1 MNGDLLSLTTGV
13 ETRKGRL
20 MKLLYTDMSQDLTE
34 ILTEQATSYAQKG
47 KRVFYIAPNALSF
60 EKERKVLEYLPQSA
74 SFEITVTRF
83 TQMARYFILN
93 TSNPKT
99 QLDDTGLAMIFYKVL
114 SHMDD
119 DELKVYGRLRK
130 DSNFINQLVDL
141 YKELQ
146 QANMTVLDLQH
157 LDQAEKQEDLV
168 RIFSA
173 VQNLLLA
180 GDFDNQSKL
189 SAFFKEITSG
199 HLDKALSNT
208 VLVIDGFTRFSA
220 EEEALVAL
228 LNDKCHQIVIGTYA
242 SQKAYKANFVY
253 GNVYQTSVDFLRTLA
268 QTYKVT
274 PDYVTTDKEGN
285 PSFARISRL
294 LESRHDFST
303 VDEKVT
309 DQDKQALQVWEVV
322 NQKEEVAQVAKSIR
336 QLLADGKRYK
346 DILVLLGDEES
357 YKLQVGQIFR
367 KFDIPY
373 YFGKEETMS
382 SHPLVQFVDSLERIK
397 RYNYRAE
404 DLLNLVKSGLYGGFT
419 QEDLDLFEYYVNF
432 ADIKGRHKFLSDFT
446 ANSRDKYDLDQL
458 NALRSQLVEPLDK
471 LLNSRKQKGSSLLK
485 KLVVFLGAVQVPN
498 QMAALTVKAS
508 EAEKEQNKQVW
519 KAFTQLLEQVET
531 IFGEE
536 TLSVDDFLSILRSG
550 MLACDYR
557 TVPATVDV
565 VNVKKYDLI
574 QPHSAPYVFAL
585 GMTQSHFPKV
595 GQNKSLLSDEERSR
609 INEATDEHRS
619 LDIVTQSNSQRGHFV
634 AMSLFNAASEQL
646 VLSQPQILNETQDDM
661 SVYLKELLDLG
672 LPLVE
677 KGRNRF
683 EAKGDQIGN
692 YKDLLSTVIALNS
705 SHLDDDLDKET
716 QTFWSVAVR
725 YLRKRLDKEQVL
737 IPNVIDDVTTTKV
750 DDQVMQLVFPGEEPL
765 KLSASALTTF
775 YNNQY
780 LYFLR
785 YVLGLEELESIHP
798 DARHHGTYLHRVFER
813 VMGDSSSEN
822 FDDKLEKAI
831 AQTNQEQPF
840 ELLYTEDQESRLSR
854 QILEDIARSTAS
866 VLRDNAA
873 VKVEREEAKFDLLL
887 ANSIKIT
894 GIIDRVDRL
903 MDGALGV
910 VDYKSGKNVF
920 DIQKFYN
927 GLSPQLVTYL
937 EALRQ
942 TYKVDADQL
951 FGAMYLHMQDP
962 QLNLV
967 QFGLDKLAA
976 QANKELT
983 YKGLFVASETE
994 HLAGGNYDL
1003 QKTVTYDKEDLETLL
1018 DYNIKLFTDAAEI
1031 IRSGNFAVN
1040 PYTED
1045 GKSVQGDQIKAI
1057 THFEADRHMGQ
1068 ARKLLR
1074 LPSKGKKEAYLELM
1088 TKDEDKNQM
1097 QVAEN
1102 IIPFLVT
1109 NQAVKADKKDQED
1122 NHVD

>member
-1 MNGDLLSLTTGV
+1 MLALSEWQFLLGLTTGV
-13 ETRKGRL
+13 EIRKGRL

-114 SHMDD
+114 SHMGD

-157 LDQAEKQEDLV
+157 LDQVEKQEDLL

-173 VQNLLLA
+173 AQDLLLA

-228 LNDKCHQIVIGTYA
+228 LNDKCHQIVIGTYT
-242 SQKAYKANFVY
+242 SQKAYSANFVY
-253 GNVYQTSVDFLRTLA
+253 DNVYQASVDFLRTLA

-303 VDEKVT
+303 IDEQLT
-309 DQDKQALQVWEVV
+309 AQDKQALQVWEVV

-336 QLLADGKRYK
+336 QLLA

-404 DLLNLVKSGLYGGFT
+404 DLLNLIKSGLYGGFA

-485 KLVVFLGAVQVPN
+485 KLVVFLEAVQVPSK
-498 QMAALTVKAS
+498 MAALTGKAS
-508 EAEKEQNKQVW
+508 EAEKEQNEQVW
-519 KAFTQLLEQVET
+519 KAFTQLFEQVET

-705 SHLDDDLDKET
+705 SHLDADLDKET

-725 YLRKRLDKEQVL
+725 YLRKRLDKDQVL
-737 IPNVIDDVTTTKV
+737 IPNVIDDVTTSKV

-813 VMGDSSSEN
+813 VMGDSSSED
-822 FDDKLEKAI
+822 FDHKLEKAI

-840 ELLYTEDQESRLSR
+840 EILYTEDQESRLSR

-903 MDGALGV
+903 TDGALGV

-962 QLNLV
+962 QLNLA

-976 QANKELT
+976 QAHKELT

-1018 DYNIKLFTDAAEI
+1018 DYNIKLFTSAAEV

-1088 TKDEDKNQM
+1088 AKDDDKNQM
-1097 QVAEN
+1097 QVAET
-1102 IIPFLVT
+1102 IIPFPVT
-1109 NQAVKADKKDQED
+1109 DQAVTADKKDQED

>member
-1 MNGDLLSLTTGV
+1 MLGLSEWQFLLSLTTGV

-34 ILTEQATSYAQKG
+34 ILTEQAISYAQKG

-114 SHMDD
+114 SHMGD

-157 LDQAEKQEDLV
+157 LDQVEKQEDLL

-173 VQNLLLA
+173 AQDLLLA

-199 HLDKALSNT
+199 HLDKALDKALGNT

-253 GNVYQTSVDFLRTLA
+253 GNVYQASVDFLRTLA

-285 PSFARISRL
+285 SSFARISRL

-303 VDEKVT
+303 VDEQLT
-309 DQDKQALQVWEVV
+309 TQDKQALQVWEVV

-404 DLLNLVKSGLYGGFT
+404 DLLNLVKSGLYGGFA

-458 NALRSQLVEPLDK
+458 NTLRSQLVEPLDK

-485 KLVVFLGAVQVPN
+485 KLVVFLETVQVPS
-498 QMAALTVKAS
+498 QMASLTAKAS
-508 EAEKEQNKQVW
+508 EAEKKQNEQVW
-519 KAFTQLLEQVET
+519 KAFTQLLEQVEI

-619 LDIVTQSNSQRGHFV
+619 LDIVTQSNSV
-634 AMSLFNAASEQL
+634 
-646 VLSQPQILNETQDDM
+646 I
-661 SVYLKELLDLG
+661 
-672 LPLVE
+672 
-677 KGRNRF
+677 
-683 EAKGDQIGN
+683 I
-692 YKDLLSTVIALNS
+692 LLS
-705 SHLDDDLDKET
+705 
-716 QTFWSVAVR
+716 F
-725 YLRKRLDKEQVL
+725 
-737 IPNVIDDVTTTKV
+737 
-750 DDQVMQLVFPGEEPL
+750 
-765 KLSASALTTF
+765 
-775 YNNQY
+775 
-780 LYFLR
+780 
-785 YVLGLEELESIHP
+785 
-798 DARHHGTYLHRVFER
+798 
-813 VMGDSSSEN
+813 
-822 FDDKLEKAI
+822 KA
-831 AQTNQEQPF
+831 
-840 ELLYTEDQESRLSR
+840 
-854 QILEDIARSTAS
+854 
-866 VLRDNAA
+866 
-873 VKVEREEAKFDLLL
+873 AKF
-887 ANSIKIT
+887 
-894 GIIDRVDRL
+894 
-903 MDGALGV
+903 
-910 VDYKSGKNVF
+910 
-920 DIQKFYN
+920 
-927 GLSPQLVTYL
+927 
-937 EALRQ
+937 
-942 TYKVDADQL
+942 
-951 FGAMYLHMQDP
+951 
-962 QLNLV
+962 
-967 QFGLDKLAA
+967 
-976 QANKELT
+976 
-983 YKGLFVASETE
+983 
-994 HLAGGNYDL
+994 
-1003 QKTVTYDKEDLETLL
+1003 
-1018 DYNIKLFTDAAEI
+1018 
-1031 IRSGNFAVN
+1031 
-1040 PYTED
+1040 
-1045 GKSVQGDQIKAI
+1045 
-1057 THFEADRHMGQ
+1057 
-1068 ARKLLR
+1068 
-1074 LPSKGKKEAYLELM
+1074 
-1088 TKDEDKNQM
+1088 
-1097 QVAEN
+1097 
-1102 IIPFLVT
+1102 
-1109 NQAVKADKKDQED
+1109 
-1122 NHVD
+1122 

>member
-1 MNGDLLSLTTGV
+1 M
-13 ETRKGRL
+13 
-20 MKLLYTDMSQDLTE
+20 
-34 ILTEQATSYAQKG
+34 
-47 KRVFYIAPNALSF
+47 
-60 EKERKVLEYLPQSA
+60 
-74 SFEITVTRF
+74 
-83 TQMARYFILN
+83 
-93 TSNPKT
+93 
-99 QLDDTGLAMIFYKVL
+99 
-114 SHMDD
+114 
-119 DELKVYGRLRK
+119 
-130 DSNFINQLVDL
+130 
-141 YKELQ
+141 
-146 QANMTVLDLQH
+146 
-157 LDQAEKQEDLV
+157 
-168 RIFSA
+168 
-173 VQNLLLA
+173 
-180 GDFDNQSKL
+180 
-189 SAFFKEITSG
+189 
-199 HLDKALSNT
+199 
-208 VLVIDGFTRFSA
+208 
-220 EEEALVAL
+220 
-228 LNDKCHQIVIGTYA
+228 
-242 SQKAYKANFVY
+242 
-253 GNVYQTSVDFLRTLA
+253 
-268 QTYKVT
+268 
-274 PDYVTTDKEGN
+274 
-285 PSFARISRL
+285 
-294 LESRHDFST
+294 
-303 VDEKVT
+303 
-309 DQDKQALQVWEVV
+309 
-322 NQKEEVAQVAKSIR
+322 
-336 QLLADGKRYK
+336 
-346 DILVLLGDEES
+346 
-357 YKLQVGQIFR
+357 
-367 KFDIPY
+367 
-373 YFGKEETMS
+373 
-382 SHPLVQFVDSLERIK
+382 
-397 RYNYRAE
+397 
-404 DLLNLVKSGLYGGFT
+404 
-419 QEDLDLFEYYVNF
+419 
-432 ADIKGRHKFLSDFT
+432 
-446 ANSRDKYDLDQL
+446 
-458 NALRSQLVEPLDK
+458 
-471 LLNSRKQKGSSLLK
+471 
-485 KLVVFLGAVQVPN
+485 
-498 QMAALTVKAS
+498 
-508 EAEKEQNKQVW
+508 
-519 KAFTQLLEQVET
+519 
-531 IFGEE
+531 
-536 TLSVDDFLSILRSG
+536 
-550 MLACDYR
+550 
-557 TVPATVDV
+557 
-565 VNVKKYDLI
+565 I

-585 GMTQSHFPKV
+585 GMPQSHFPKV

-705 SHLDDDLDKET
+705 SQLDADLDKET

-785 YVLGLEELESIHP
+785 YVLGLQELESIHP

-903 MDGALGV
+903 SDGALGV

-951 FGAMYLHMQDP
+951 FGAMYLHMKDP
-962 QLNLV
+962 QLNLA

-976 QANKELT
+976 QAHKELT

-1018 DYNIKLFTDAAEI
+1018 EYNIKLFTGAAEV

-1074 LPSKGKKEAYLELM
+1074 LPSRGKKEAYLELM
-1088 TKDEDKNQM
+1088 AKDEDKNQM
-1097 QVAEN
+1097 QVAEK
-1102 IIPFLVT
+1102 IIPFPVT
-1109 NQAVKADKKDQED
+1109 DQAVTADKKDQED

>member
-1 MNGDLLSLTTGV
+1 M
-13 ETRKGRL
+13 
-20 MKLLYTDMSQDLTE
+20 
-34 ILTEQATSYAQKG
+34 
-47 KRVFYIAPNALSF
+47 
-60 EKERKVLEYLPQSA
+60 
-74 SFEITVTRF
+74 
-83 TQMARYFILN
+83 
-93 TSNPKT
+93 
-99 QLDDTGLAMIFYKVL
+99 
-114 SHMDD
+114 
-119 DELKVYGRLRK
+119 
-130 DSNFINQLVDL
+130 
-141 YKELQ
+141 
-146 QANMTVLDLQH
+146 
-157 LDQAEKQEDLV
+157 
-168 RIFSA
+168 
-173 VQNLLLA
+173 
-180 GDFDNQSKL
+180 
-189 SAFFKEITSG
+189 
-199 HLDKALSNT
+199 
-208 VLVIDGFTRFSA
+208 
-220 EEEALVAL
+220 
-228 LNDKCHQIVIGTYA
+228 
-242 SQKAYKANFVY
+242 
-253 GNVYQTSVDFLRTLA
+253 
-268 QTYKVT
+268 
-274 PDYVTTDKEGN
+274 
-285 PSFARISRL
+285 
-294 LESRHDFST
+294 
-303 VDEKVT
+303 
-309 DQDKQALQVWEVV
+309 
-322 NQKEEVAQVAKSIR
+322 
-336 QLLADGKRYK
+336 
-346 DILVLLGDEES
+346 
-357 YKLQVGQIFR
+357 
-367 KFDIPY
+367 
-373 YFGKEETMS
+373 
-382 SHPLVQFVDSLERIK
+382 
-397 RYNYRAE
+397 
-404 DLLNLVKSGLYGGFT
+404 
-419 QEDLDLFEYYVNF
+419 
-432 ADIKGRHKFLSDFT
+432 
-446 ANSRDKYDLDQL
+446 
-458 NALRSQLVEPLDK
+458 
-471 LLNSRKQKGSSLLK
+471 
-485 KLVVFLGAVQVPN
+485 
-498 QMAALTVKAS
+498 
-508 EAEKEQNKQVW
+508 
-519 KAFTQLLEQVET
+519 
-531 IFGEE
+531 
-536 TLSVDDFLSILRSG
+536 
-550 MLACDYR
+550 
-557 TVPATVDV
+557 

-705 SHLDDDLDKET
+705 SHLDADLDKET

-725 YLRKRLDKEQVL
+725 YLRKRLDKDQVL

-813 VMGDSSSEN
+813 VMGDSSPEN

-903 MDGALGV
+903 TDGALGV

-962 QLNLV
+962 QLNLA

-976 QANKELT
+976 QAHKELT

-1018 DYNIKLFTDAAEI
+1018 DYNIKLFTSAAEV

-1074 LPSKGKKEAYLELM
+1074 LPSRGKKEAYLELM
-1088 TKDEDKNQM
+1088 AKDEDKNQM
-1097 QVAEN
+1097 QVAEK
-1102 IIPFLVT
+1102 IIPFPVT
-1109 NQAVKADKKDQED
+1109 DQAVKADKKDQED

>member
-1 MNGDLLSLTTGV
+1 
-13 ETRKGRL
+13 
-20 MKLLYTDMSQDLTE
+20 
-34 ILTEQATSYAQKG
+34 
-47 KRVFYIAPNALSF
+47 
-60 EKERKVLEYLPQSA
+60 
-74 SFEITVTRF
+74 
-83 TQMARYFILN
+83 
-93 TSNPKT
+93 
-99 QLDDTGLAMIFYKVL
+99 
-114 SHMDD
+114 
-119 DELKVYGRLRK
+119 
-130 DSNFINQLVDL
+130 
-141 YKELQ
+141 
-146 QANMTVLDLQH
+146 
-157 LDQAEKQEDLV
+157 
-168 RIFSA
+168 
-173 VQNLLLA
+173 
-180 GDFDNQSKL
+180 
-189 SAFFKEITSG
+189 
-199 HLDKALSNT
+199 
-208 VLVIDGFTRFSA
+208 
-220 EEEALVAL
+220 
-228 LNDKCHQIVIGTYA
+228 
-242 SQKAYKANFVY
+242 
-253 GNVYQTSVDFLRTLA
+253 
-268 QTYKVT
+268 
-274 PDYVTTDKEGN
+274 
-285 PSFARISRL
+285 
-294 LESRHDFST
+294 
-303 VDEKVT
+303 
-309 DQDKQALQVWEVV
+309 
-322 NQKEEVAQVAKSIR
+322 
-336 QLLADGKRYK
+336 
-346 DILVLLGDEES
+346 
-357 YKLQVGQIFR
+357 
-367 KFDIPY
+367 
-373 YFGKEETMS
+373 
-382 SHPLVQFVDSLERIK
+382 
-397 RYNYRAE
+397 
-404 DLLNLVKSGLYGGFT
+404 
-419 QEDLDLFEYYVNF
+419 
-432 ADIKGRHKFLSDFT
+432 
-446 ANSRDKYDLDQL
+446 
-458 NALRSQLVEPLDK
+458 
-471 LLNSRKQKGSSLLK
+471 
-485 KLVVFLGAVQVPN
+485 
-498 QMAALTVKAS
+498 
-508 EAEKEQNKQVW
+508 
-519 KAFTQLLEQVET
+519 
-531 IFGEE
+531 
-536 TLSVDDFLSILRSG
+536 
-550 MLACDYR
+550 
-557 TVPATVDV
+557 
-565 VNVKKYDLI
+565 
-574 QPHSAPYVFAL
+574 
-585 GMTQSHFPKV
+585 MTQSHFPKV

-705 SHLDDDLDKET
+705 SHLDADLDKET

-725 YLRKRLDKEQVL
+725 YLRKRLDKDQVL

-750 DDQVMQLVFPGEEPL
+750 DDQVMQLVFPREEPL

-840 ELLYTEDQESRLSR
+840 EILYTEDQESRLSR

>member
-1 MNGDLLSLTTGV
+1 
-13 ETRKGRL
+13 
-20 MKLLYTDMSQDLTE
+20 
-34 ILTEQATSYAQKG
+34 
-47 KRVFYIAPNALSF
+47 
-60 EKERKVLEYLPQSA
+60 
-74 SFEITVTRF
+74 
-83 TQMARYFILN
+83 
-93 TSNPKT
+93 
-99 QLDDTGLAMIFYKVL
+99 
-114 SHMDD
+114 
-119 DELKVYGRLRK
+119 
-130 DSNFINQLVDL
+130 
-141 YKELQ
+141 
-146 QANMTVLDLQH
+146 
-157 LDQAEKQEDLV
+157 
-168 RIFSA
+168 
-173 VQNLLLA
+173 
-180 GDFDNQSKL
+180 
-189 SAFFKEITSG
+189 
-199 HLDKALSNT
+199 
-208 VLVIDGFTRFSA
+208 
-220 EEEALVAL
+220 
-228 LNDKCHQIVIGTYA
+228 
-242 SQKAYKANFVY
+242 
-253 GNVYQTSVDFLRTLA
+253 
-268 QTYKVT
+268 
-274 PDYVTTDKEGN
+274 
-285 PSFARISRL
+285 
-294 LESRHDFST
+294 
-303 VDEKVT
+303 
-309 DQDKQALQVWEVV
+309 
-322 NQKEEVAQVAKSIR
+322 
-336 QLLADGKRYK
+336 
-346 DILVLLGDEES
+346 
-357 YKLQVGQIFR
+357 
-367 KFDIPY
+367 
-373 YFGKEETMS
+373 
-382 SHPLVQFVDSLERIK
+382 
-397 RYNYRAE
+397 
-404 DLLNLVKSGLYGGFT
+404 
-419 QEDLDLFEYYVNF
+419 
-432 ADIKGRHKFLSDFT
+432 
-446 ANSRDKYDLDQL
+446 
-458 NALRSQLVEPLDK
+458 
-471 LLNSRKQKGSSLLK
+471 
-485 KLVVFLGAVQVPN
+485 
-498 QMAALTVKAS
+498 
-508 EAEKEQNKQVW
+508 
-519 KAFTQLLEQVET
+519 
-531 IFGEE
+531 
-536 TLSVDDFLSILRSG
+536 
-550 MLACDYR
+550 
-557 TVPATVDV
+557 
-565 VNVKKYDLI
+565 
-574 QPHSAPYVFAL
+574 
-585 GMTQSHFPKV
+585 MTQSHFPKV

-705 SHLDDDLDKET
+705 SQLDADLDKET

-725 YLRKRLDKEQVL
+725 YLRKRLDKDQVL

-785 YVLGLEELESIHP
+785 YVLGLQELESIHP

-903 MDGALGV
+903 SDGALGV

-951 FGAMYLHMQDP
+951 FGAMYLHMKDP
-962 QLNLV
+962 QLNLA

-976 QANKELT
+976 QAHKELT

-1018 DYNIKLFTDAAEI
+1018 EYNIKLFTGAAEV

-1074 LPSKGKKEAYLELM
+1074 LPSRGKKEAYLELM
-1088 TKDEDKNQM
+1088 AKDEDKNQM
-1097 QVAEN
+1097 QVAEK
-1102 IIPFLVT
+1102 IIPFPVT
-1109 NQAVKADKKDQED
+1109 DQAVTADKKDQED

>member
-1 MNGDLLSLTTGV
+1 
-13 ETRKGRL
+13 
-20 MKLLYTDMSQDLTE
+20 
-34 ILTEQATSYAQKG
+34 
-47 KRVFYIAPNALSF
+47 
-60 EKERKVLEYLPQSA
+60 
-74 SFEITVTRF
+74 
-83 TQMARYFILN
+83 
-93 TSNPKT
+93 
-99 QLDDTGLAMIFYKVL
+99 
-114 SHMDD
+114 
-119 DELKVYGRLRK
+119 
-130 DSNFINQLVDL
+130 
-141 YKELQ
+141 
-146 QANMTVLDLQH
+146 
-157 LDQAEKQEDLV
+157 
-168 RIFSA
+168 
-173 VQNLLLA
+173 
-180 GDFDNQSKL
+180 
-189 SAFFKEITSG
+189 
-199 HLDKALSNT
+199 
-208 VLVIDGFTRFSA
+208 
-220 EEEALVAL
+220 
-228 LNDKCHQIVIGTYA
+228 
-242 SQKAYKANFVY
+242 
-253 GNVYQTSVDFLRTLA
+253 
-268 QTYKVT
+268 
-274 PDYVTTDKEGN
+274 
-285 PSFARISRL
+285 
-294 LESRHDFST
+294 
-303 VDEKVT
+303 
-309 DQDKQALQVWEVV
+309 
-322 NQKEEVAQVAKSIR
+322 
-336 QLLADGKRYK
+336 
-346 DILVLLGDEES
+346 
-357 YKLQVGQIFR
+357 
-367 KFDIPY
+367 
-373 YFGKEETMS
+373 
-382 SHPLVQFVDSLERIK
+382 
-397 RYNYRAE
+397 
-404 DLLNLVKSGLYGGFT
+404 
-419 QEDLDLFEYYVNF
+419 
-432 ADIKGRHKFLSDFT
+432 
-446 ANSRDKYDLDQL
+446 
-458 NALRSQLVEPLDK
+458 
-471 LLNSRKQKGSSLLK
+471 
-485 KLVVFLGAVQVPN
+485 
-498 QMAALTVKAS
+498 
-508 EAEKEQNKQVW
+508 
-519 KAFTQLLEQVET
+519 
-531 IFGEE
+531 
-536 TLSVDDFLSILRSG
+536 
-550 MLACDYR
+550 
-557 TVPATVDV
+557 
-565 VNVKKYDLI
+565 LI

-705 SHLDDDLDKET
+705 SQLDADLDKET

-725 YLRKRLDKEQVL
+725 YLRKRLDKDQVL

-785 YVLGLEELESIHP
+785 YVLGLQELESIHP

-903 MDGALGV
+903 SDGALGV

-951 FGAMYLHMQDP
+951 FGAMYLHMKDP
-962 QLNLV
+962 QLNLA

-976 QANKELT
+976 QAHKELT

-1018 DYNIKLFTDAAEI
+1018 EYNIKLFTGAAEV

-1074 LPSKGKKEAYLELM
+1074 LPSRGKKEAYLELM
-1088 TKDEDKNQM
+1088 AKDEDKNQM
-1097 QVAEN
+1097 QVAEK
-1102 IIPFLVT
+1102 IIPFPVT
-1109 NQAVKADKKDQED
+1109 DQAVTADKKDQED

>member
-1 MNGDLLSLTTGV
+1 
-13 ETRKGRL
+13 
-20 MKLLYTDMSQDLTE
+20 
-34 ILTEQATSYAQKG
+34 
-47 KRVFYIAPNALSF
+47 
-60 EKERKVLEYLPQSA
+60 
-74 SFEITVTRF
+74 
-83 TQMARYFILN
+83 
-93 TSNPKT
+93 
-99 QLDDTGLAMIFYKVL
+99 
-114 SHMDD
+114 
-119 DELKVYGRLRK
+119 
-130 DSNFINQLVDL
+130 
-141 YKELQ
+141 
-146 QANMTVLDLQH
+146 
-157 LDQAEKQEDLV
+157 
-168 RIFSA
+168 
-173 VQNLLLA
+173 
-180 GDFDNQSKL
+180 
-189 SAFFKEITSG
+189 
-199 HLDKALSNT
+199 
-208 VLVIDGFTRFSA
+208 
-220 EEEALVAL
+220 
-228 LNDKCHQIVIGTYA
+228 
-242 SQKAYKANFVY
+242 
-253 GNVYQTSVDFLRTLA
+253 
-268 QTYKVT
+268 
-274 PDYVTTDKEGN
+274 
-285 PSFARISRL
+285 
-294 LESRHDFST
+294 
-303 VDEKVT
+303 
-309 DQDKQALQVWEVV
+309 
-322 NQKEEVAQVAKSIR
+322 
-336 QLLADGKRYK
+336 
-346 DILVLLGDEES
+346 
-357 YKLQVGQIFR
+357 
-367 KFDIPY
+367 
-373 YFGKEETMS
+373 
-382 SHPLVQFVDSLERIK
+382 
-397 RYNYRAE
+397 
-404 DLLNLVKSGLYGGFT
+404 
-419 QEDLDLFEYYVNF
+419 
-432 ADIKGRHKFLSDFT
+432 
-446 ANSRDKYDLDQL
+446 
-458 NALRSQLVEPLDK
+458 
-471 LLNSRKQKGSSLLK
+471 
-485 KLVVFLGAVQVPN
+485 
-498 QMAALTVKAS
+498 
-508 EAEKEQNKQVW
+508 
-519 KAFTQLLEQVET
+519 
-531 IFGEE
+531 
-536 TLSVDDFLSILRSG
+536 
-550 MLACDYR
+550 
-557 TVPATVDV
+557 
-565 VNVKKYDLI
+565 
-574 QPHSAPYVFAL
+574 
-585 GMTQSHFPKV
+585 MTQSHFPKV

-609 INEATDEHRS
+609 INEATDEDRS

-634 AMSLFNAASEQL
+634 AMSLFNSASEQL

-705 SHLDDDLDKET
+705 SQLDADLDKET

-725 YLRKRLDKEQVL
+725 YLRKRLEKNQVL
-737 IPNVIDDVTTTKV
+737 IPHVIDDVTTTKV

-903 MDGALGV
+903 TDGALGV

-951 FGAMYLHMQDP
+951 FGAMYLHMQEP
-962 QLNLV
+962 QLNLA

-976 QANKELT
+976 QAHKELT

-1018 DYNIKLFTDAAEI
+1018 EYNIKLFTGAAEV
-1031 IRSGNFAVN
+1031 IRSGNFVVN

-1074 LPSKGKKEAYLELM
+1074 LPSRGKKEAYLELM
-1088 TKDEDKNQM
+1088 AKDEDKNQM
-1097 QVAEN
+1097 QVAEK
-1102 IIPFLVT
+1102 IIPFPVT
-1109 NQAVKADKKDQED
+1109 DQAVTADKKDQED
-1122 NHVD
+1122 NNVD

>member
-1 MNGDLLSLTTGV
+1 
-13 ETRKGRL
+13 
-20 MKLLYTDMSQDLTE
+20 MKLLYTDVRTPLTQV
-34 ILTEQATSYAQKG
+34 LTQEAVGLVEKG
-47 KRVFYIAPNALSF
+47 KRVFYIAPNSLSF
-60 EKERKVLEYLPQSA
+60 EKEAKVLSYLEGQA
-74 SFEITVTRF
+74 SFAITVTRF
-83 TQMARYFILN
+83 AQMARYFILN
-93 TSNPKT
+93 QVFEEQP
-99 QLDDTGLAMIFYKVL
+99 LDDIGLGMLFFKAL
-114 SHMDD
+114 SHMKEQD
-119 DELKVYGRLRK
+119 LKVYGALRK
-130 DSNFINQLVDL
+130 DPQFIQQLVQL
-141 YKELQ
+141 YHELQ
-146 QANMTVLDLQH
+146 TAQMDFTDLE
-157 LDQAEKQEDLV
+157 LLEEAEKREDLLA
-168 RIFSA
+168 IFEA
-173 VQNLLLA
+173 VSEMLVQHRYES
-180 GDFDNQSKL
+180 QSKM
-189 SAFFKEITSG
+189 AFFLNQVEEGRLEEQLQDVAI
-199 HLDKALSNT
+199 
-208 VLVIDGFTRFSA
+208 VVDGFTRFSA

-242 SQKAYKANFVY
+242 SQKAYRANFVY
-253 GNVYQTSVDFLRTLA
+253 GNVYQASVDFLRTLA

-274 PDYVTTDKEGN
+274 PDYVTTYKEGN

-303 VDEKVT
+303 VDEQLT
-309 DQDKQALQVWEVV
+309 AQDKQALQVWEVV

-404 DLLNLVKSGLYGGFT
+404 DLLNLVKSGLYGGFA

-446 ANSRDKYDLDQL
+446 ANSRDKYDLDRI

-471 LLNSRKQKGSSLLK
+471 LLNSRKQKGSSFLK
-485 KLVVFLGAVQVPN
+485 KLVVFLETVQVPS
-498 QMAALTVKAS
+498 QMAALTAKAS
-508 EAEKEQNKQVW
+508 EAEKEQNEQVW
-519 KAFTQLLEQVET
+519 KAFTQLLEQVGT
-531 IFGEE
+531 IFGDES
-536 TLSVDDFLSILRSG
+536 LSVDDFLSILRSG

-634 AMSLFNAASEQL
+634 AISLFNAASEQL
-646 VLSQPQILNETQDDM
+646 VLSQPQIINETQDDM

-705 SHLDDDLDKET
+705 SHLDADLDKET

-725 YLRKRLDKEQVL
+725 YLRKRLDK
-737 IPNVIDDVTTTKV
+737 VIDDVTTTKV

-822 FDDKLEKAI
+822 FDEKLEKAI
-831 AQTNQEQPF
+831 SQTNQEQPF
-840 ELLYTEDQESRLSR
+840 EILYTEDQESRLSR

-903 MDGALGV
+903 TDGALGV

-962 QLNLV
+962 QLNLA

-976 QANKELT
+976 QAHKELT

-1074 LPSKGKKEAYLELM
+1074 LPKKGKKEAYLELM

-1102 IIPFLVT
+1102 IIPFPVT
-1109 NQAVKADKKDQED
+1109 DQAVKADKKDQED

>member
-1 MNGDLLSLTTGV
+1 MLALSEWQFLLSLTTGV

-60 EKERKVLEYLPQSA
+60 EKERKVLDYLPQSA

-114 SHMDD
+114 SHMGD

-173 VQNLLLA
+173 AQDLLLA

-253 GNVYQTSVDFLRTLA
+253 GNVYQASVDFLKTLA

-285 PSFARISRL
+285 PSFVRISRL

-485 KLVVFLGAVQVPN
+485 KLVVFLEAVQVPSK
-498 QMAALTVKAS
+498 MAALTGKAS
-508 EAEKEQNKQVW
+508 EAEKEQNEQVW
-519 KAFTQLLEQVET
+519 KAFTQ
-531 IFGEE
+531 
-536 TLSVDDFLSILRSG
+536 
-550 MLACDYR
+550 
-557 TVPATVDV
+557 
-565 VNVKKYDLI
+565 
-574 QPHSAPYVFAL
+574 
-585 GMTQSHFPKV
+585 
-595 GQNKSLLSDEERSR
+595 
-609 INEATDEHRS
+609 
-619 LDIVTQSNSQRGHFV
+619 
-634 AMSLFNAASEQL
+634 
-646 VLSQPQILNETQDDM
+646 
-661 SVYLKELLDLG
+661 
-672 LPLVE
+672 
-677 KGRNRF
+677 
-683 EAKGDQIGN
+683 
-692 YKDLLSTVIALNS
+692 
-705 SHLDDDLDKET
+705 
-716 QTFWSVAVR
+716 
-725 YLRKRLDKEQVL
+725 
-737 IPNVIDDVTTTKV
+737 
-750 DDQVMQLVFPGEEPL
+750 
-765 KLSASALTTF
+765 
-775 YNNQY
+775 
-780 LYFLR
+780 
-785 YVLGLEELESIHP
+785 
-798 DARHHGTYLHRVFER
+798 
-813 VMGDSSSEN
+813 
-822 FDDKLEKAI
+822 
-831 AQTNQEQPF
+831 
-840 ELLYTEDQESRLSR
+840 
-854 QILEDIARSTAS
+854 
-866 VLRDNAA
+866 
-873 VKVEREEAKFDLLL
+873 
-887 ANSIKIT
+887 
-894 GIIDRVDRL
+894 DR
-903 MDGALGV
+903 
-910 VDYKSGKNVF
+910 
-920 DIQKFYN
+920 
-927 GLSPQLVTYL
+927 
-937 EALRQ
+937 
-942 TYKVDADQL
+942 
-951 FGAMYLHMQDP
+951 
-962 QLNLV
+962 
-967 QFGLDKLAA
+967 
-976 QANKELT
+976 
-983 YKGLFVASETE
+983 
-994 HLAGGNYDL
+994 
-1003 QKTVTYDKEDLETLL
+1003 
-1018 DYNIKLFTDAAEI
+1018 
-1031 IRSGNFAVN
+1031 
-1040 PYTED
+1040 
-1045 GKSVQGDQIKAI
+1045 KSV
-1057 THFEADRHMGQ
+1057 
-1068 ARKLLR
+1068 
-1074 LPSKGKKEAYLELM
+1074 
-1088 TKDEDKNQM
+1088 
-1097 QVAEN
+1097 V
-1102 IIPFLVT
+1102 
-1109 NQAVKADKKDQED
+1109 
-1122 NHVD
+1122 

>member
-1 MNGDLLSLTTGV
+1 
-13 ETRKGRL
+13 
-20 MKLLYTDMSQDLTE
+20 
-34 ILTEQATSYAQKG
+34 
-47 KRVFYIAPNALSF
+47 
-60 EKERKVLEYLPQSA
+60 
-74 SFEITVTRF
+74 
-83 TQMARYFILN
+83 
-93 TSNPKT
+93 
-99 QLDDTGLAMIFYKVL
+99 
-114 SHMDD
+114 
-119 DELKVYGRLRK
+119 
-130 DSNFINQLVDL
+130 
-141 YKELQ
+141 
-146 QANMTVLDLQH
+146 
-157 LDQAEKQEDLV
+157 
-168 RIFSA
+168 
-173 VQNLLLA
+173 
-180 GDFDNQSKL
+180 
-189 SAFFKEITSG
+189 
-199 HLDKALSNT
+199 
-208 VLVIDGFTRFSA
+208 
-220 EEEALVAL
+220 
-228 LNDKCHQIVIGTYA
+228 
-242 SQKAYKANFVY
+242 
-253 GNVYQTSVDFLRTLA
+253 
-268 QTYKVT
+268 
-274 PDYVTTDKEGN
+274 
-285 PSFARISRL
+285 
-294 LESRHDFST
+294 
-303 VDEKVT
+303 
-309 DQDKQALQVWEVV
+309 
-322 NQKEEVAQVAKSIR
+322 
-336 QLLADGKRYK
+336 
-346 DILVLLGDEES
+346 
-357 YKLQVGQIFR
+357 
-367 KFDIPY
+367 
-373 YFGKEETMS
+373 
-382 SHPLVQFVDSLERIK
+382 
-397 RYNYRAE
+397 
-404 DLLNLVKSGLYGGFT
+404 
-419 QEDLDLFEYYVNF
+419 
-432 ADIKGRHKFLSDFT
+432 
-446 ANSRDKYDLDQL
+446 
-458 NALRSQLVEPLDK
+458 
-471 LLNSRKQKGSSLLK
+471 
-485 KLVVFLGAVQVPN
+485 
-498 QMAALTVKAS
+498 
-508 EAEKEQNKQVW
+508 
-519 KAFTQLLEQVET
+519 
-531 IFGEE
+531 
-536 TLSVDDFLSILRSG
+536 
-550 MLACDYR
+550 
-557 TVPATVDV
+557 
-565 VNVKKYDLI
+565 
-574 QPHSAPYVFAL
+574 
-585 GMTQSHFPKV
+585 MTQSHFPKV

-705 SHLDDDLDKET
+705 SHLDADLDKET

-725 YLRKRLDKEQVL
+725 YLRKRLDKDQVL

-840 ELLYTEDQESRLSR
+840 EILYTEDQESRLSR

-903 MDGALGV
+903 TDGALGV

-962 QLNLV
+962 QLNLA

-976 QANKELT
+976 QAHKELT

-1088 TKDEDKNQM
+1088 TKDEDNNQM

-1102 IIPFLVT
+1102 IIPFPVT
-1109 NQAVKADKKDQED
+1109 DQAVKADKKDQED

>member
-1 MNGDLLSLTTGV
+1 
-13 ETRKGRL
+13 
-20 MKLLYTDMSQDLTE
+20 
-34 ILTEQATSYAQKG
+34 
-47 KRVFYIAPNALSF
+47 
-60 EKERKVLEYLPQSA
+60 
-74 SFEITVTRF
+74 
-83 TQMARYFILN
+83 
-93 TSNPKT
+93 
-99 QLDDTGLAMIFYKVL
+99 
-114 SHMDD
+114 
-119 DELKVYGRLRK
+119 
-130 DSNFINQLVDL
+130 
-141 YKELQ
+141 
-146 QANMTVLDLQH
+146 
-157 LDQAEKQEDLV
+157 
-168 RIFSA
+168 
-173 VQNLLLA
+173 
-180 GDFDNQSKL
+180 
-189 SAFFKEITSG
+189 
-199 HLDKALSNT
+199 
-208 VLVIDGFTRFSA
+208 
-220 EEEALVAL
+220 
-228 LNDKCHQIVIGTYA
+228 
-242 SQKAYKANFVY
+242 
-253 GNVYQTSVDFLRTLA
+253 
-268 QTYKVT
+268 
-274 PDYVTTDKEGN
+274 
-285 PSFARISRL
+285 
-294 LESRHDFST
+294 
-303 VDEKVT
+303 
-309 DQDKQALQVWEVV
+309 
-322 NQKEEVAQVAKSIR
+322 
-336 QLLADGKRYK
+336 
-346 DILVLLGDEES
+346 
-357 YKLQVGQIFR
+357 
-367 KFDIPY
+367 
-373 YFGKEETMS
+373 
-382 SHPLVQFVDSLERIK
+382 
-397 RYNYRAE
+397 
-404 DLLNLVKSGLYGGFT
+404 
-419 QEDLDLFEYYVNF
+419 
-432 ADIKGRHKFLSDFT
+432 
-446 ANSRDKYDLDQL
+446 
-458 NALRSQLVEPLDK
+458 
-471 LLNSRKQKGSSLLK
+471 
-485 KLVVFLGAVQVPN
+485 
-498 QMAALTVKAS
+498 
-508 EAEKEQNKQVW
+508 
-519 KAFTQLLEQVET
+519 
-531 IFGEE
+531 
-536 TLSVDDFLSILRSG
+536 
-550 MLACDYR
+550 
-557 TVPATVDV
+557 
-565 VNVKKYDLI
+565 
-574 QPHSAPYVFAL
+574 
-585 GMTQSHFPKV
+585 MTQSHFPKV

-692 YKDLLSTVIALNS
+692 YKDLLSTIIALNS
-705 SHLDDDLDKET
+705 SHLDADLDKET

-725 YLRKRLDKEQVL
+725 YLRKRLDKDQVL

-813 VMGDSSSEN
+813 VMGDSSPEN

-840 ELLYTEDQESRLSR
+840 ELLYAEDQESRLSR

-903 MDGALGV
+903 TDGALGV

-962 QLNLV
+962 QLNLA

-976 QANKELT
+976 QAHKELT

-1018 DYNIKLFTDAAEI
+1018 DYNIKLFTSAAEV

-1088 TKDEDKNQM
+1088 AKDDDKNQM
-1097 QVAEN
+1097 QVAET
-1102 IIPFLVT
+1102 IIPFPVT
-1109 NQAVKADKKDQED
+1109 DQAVTADKKDQED

>member
-1 MNGDLLSLTTGV
+1 
-13 ETRKGRL
+13 
-20 MKLLYTDMSQDLTE
+20 
-34 ILTEQATSYAQKG
+34 
-47 KRVFYIAPNALSF
+47 
-60 EKERKVLEYLPQSA
+60 
-74 SFEITVTRF
+74 
-83 TQMARYFILN
+83 
-93 TSNPKT
+93 
-99 QLDDTGLAMIFYKVL
+99 
-114 SHMDD
+114 
-119 DELKVYGRLRK
+119 
-130 DSNFINQLVDL
+130 
-141 YKELQ
+141 
-146 QANMTVLDLQH
+146 
-157 LDQAEKQEDLV
+157 
-168 RIFSA
+168 
-173 VQNLLLA
+173 
-180 GDFDNQSKL
+180 
-189 SAFFKEITSG
+189 
-199 HLDKALSNT
+199 
-208 VLVIDGFTRFSA
+208 
-220 EEEALVAL
+220 
-228 LNDKCHQIVIGTYA
+228 
-242 SQKAYKANFVY
+242 
-253 GNVYQTSVDFLRTLA
+253 
-268 QTYKVT
+268 
-274 PDYVTTDKEGN
+274 
-285 PSFARISRL
+285 
-294 LESRHDFST
+294 
-303 VDEKVT
+303 
-309 DQDKQALQVWEVV
+309 
-322 NQKEEVAQVAKSIR
+322 
-336 QLLADGKRYK
+336 
-346 DILVLLGDEES
+346 
-357 YKLQVGQIFR
+357 
-367 KFDIPY
+367 
-373 YFGKEETMS
+373 
-382 SHPLVQFVDSLERIK
+382 
-397 RYNYRAE
+397 
-404 DLLNLVKSGLYGGFT
+404 
-419 QEDLDLFEYYVNF
+419 
-432 ADIKGRHKFLSDFT
+432 
-446 ANSRDKYDLDQL
+446 
-458 NALRSQLVEPLDK
+458 
-471 LLNSRKQKGSSLLK
+471 
-485 KLVVFLGAVQVPN
+485 
-498 QMAALTVKAS
+498 
-508 EAEKEQNKQVW
+508 
-519 KAFTQLLEQVET
+519 
-531 IFGEE
+531 
-536 TLSVDDFLSILRSG
+536 
-550 MLACDYR
+550 
-557 TVPATVDV
+557 
-565 VNVKKYDLI
+565 
-574 QPHSAPYVFAL
+574 
-585 GMTQSHFPKV
+585 MTQSHFPKV

-609 INEATDEHRS
+609 INEATDEDRS

-634 AMSLFNAASEQL
+634 AMSLFNSASEQL

-672 LPLVE
+672 LSLVE

-705 SHLDDDLDKET
+705 SHLDADLDKET

-725 YLRKRLDKEQVL
+725 YLRKRLDKDQVL

-903 MDGALGV
+903 TDGALGV

-962 QLNLV
+962 QLNLA

-976 QANKELT
+976 QAHKELT

-1018 DYNIKLFTDAAEI
+1018 DYNIKLFTSAAEV

-1074 LPSKGKKEAYLELM
+1074 LPSRGKKEAYLELM
-1088 TKDEDKNQM
+1088 AKDEDKNQM
-1097 QVAEN
+1097 QVAEK
-1102 IIPFLVT
+1102 IIPFPVT
-1109 NQAVKADKKDQED
+1109 DQAVKADKKDQED

>member
-1 MNGDLLSLTTGV
+1 
-13 ETRKGRL
+13 

-173 VQNLLLA
+173 AQDLLLA

-242 SQKAYKANFVY
+242 SQYASQKAYKANFVY
-253 GNVYQTSVDFLRTLA
+253 GNVYQASVDFLRTLA

-285 PSFARISRL
+285 PSFVRISRL

-485 KLVVFLGAVQVPN
+485 KLAVFLEAVQVPS
-498 QMAALTVKAS
+498 QMASLTAKAS
-508 EAEKEQNKQVW
+508 EAEKEQNEQVW
-519 KAFTQLLEQVET
+519 KSFTQLLEQVET

-595 GQNKSLLSDEERSR
+595 GENKSLLSDEERSR

-705 SHLDDDLDKET
+705 SHLDADLDKET

-725 YLRKRLDKEQVL
+725 YLRKRLDKDQVL

-840 ELLYTEDQESRLSR
+840 EILYTEDQESRLSR

-903 MDGALGV
+903 TDGALGV

-962 QLNLV
+962 QLNLA

-976 QANKELT
+976 QAHKELT

-1003 QKTVTYDKEDLETLL
+1003 QKTVTYDKEYLETLL

-1045 GKSVQGDQIKAI
+1045 GKSVQGDQIKSI

-1088 TKDEDKNQM
+1088 TKDEDNNQM

-1102 IIPFLVT
+1102 IIPFPVT
-1109 NQAVKADKKDQED
+1109 DQAVKADKKDQED

>member
-1 MNGDLLSLTTGV
+1 
-13 ETRKGRL
+13 
-20 MKLLYTDMSQDLTE
+20 
-34 ILTEQATSYAQKG
+34 
-47 KRVFYIAPNALSF
+47 
-60 EKERKVLEYLPQSA
+60 
-74 SFEITVTRF
+74 
-83 TQMARYFILN
+83 
-93 TSNPKT
+93 
-99 QLDDTGLAMIFYKVL
+99 
-114 SHMDD
+114 
-119 DELKVYGRLRK
+119 
-130 DSNFINQLVDL
+130 
-141 YKELQ
+141 
-146 QANMTVLDLQH
+146 
-157 LDQAEKQEDLV
+157 
-168 RIFSA
+168 
-173 VQNLLLA
+173 
-180 GDFDNQSKL
+180 
-189 SAFFKEITSG
+189 
-199 HLDKALSNT
+199 
-208 VLVIDGFTRFSA
+208 
-220 EEEALVAL
+220 
-228 LNDKCHQIVIGTYA
+228 
-242 SQKAYKANFVY
+242 
-253 GNVYQTSVDFLRTLA
+253 
-268 QTYKVT
+268 
-274 PDYVTTDKEGN
+274 
-285 PSFARISRL
+285 
-294 LESRHDFST
+294 
-303 VDEKVT
+303 
-309 DQDKQALQVWEVV
+309 
-322 NQKEEVAQVAKSIR
+322 
-336 QLLADGKRYK
+336 
-346 DILVLLGDEES
+346 
-357 YKLQVGQIFR
+357 
-367 KFDIPY
+367 
-373 YFGKEETMS
+373 
-382 SHPLVQFVDSLERIK
+382 
-397 RYNYRAE
+397 
-404 DLLNLVKSGLYGGFT
+404 
-419 QEDLDLFEYYVNF
+419 
-432 ADIKGRHKFLSDFT
+432 
-446 ANSRDKYDLDQL
+446 
-458 NALRSQLVEPLDK
+458 
-471 LLNSRKQKGSSLLK
+471 
-485 KLVVFLGAVQVPN
+485 
-498 QMAALTVKAS
+498 
-508 EAEKEQNKQVW
+508 
-519 KAFTQLLEQVET
+519 
-531 IFGEE
+531 
-536 TLSVDDFLSILRSG
+536 
-550 MLACDYR
+550 
-557 TVPATVDV
+557 
-565 VNVKKYDLI
+565 
-574 QPHSAPYVFAL
+574 
-585 GMTQSHFPKV
+585 MTQSHFPKV

-646 VLSQPQILNETQDDM
+646 VLSQPQILNEAQDDM
-661 SVYLKELLDLG
+661 SVYLKEIIDLG
-672 LPLVE
+672 LTLVE

-737 IPNVIDDVTTTKV
+737 IPKVIDDVTTTKV

-813 VMGDSSSEN
+813 VMGNSSSEN
-822 FDDKLEKAI
+822 FDEKLEKAI
-831 AQTNQEQPF
+831 SQTNQEQPF
-840 ELLYTEDQESRLSR
+840 EILYNEDQESRLSR

-903 MDGALGV
+903 TDGALGV

-962 QLNLV
+962 QLNLA

-976 QANKELT
+976 QAHKELT

-1018 DYNIKLFTDAAEI
+1018 AYNLKLFTGAAKI

-1074 LPSKGKKEAYLELM
+1074 LPKKGKKEAYLELM
-1088 TKDEDKNQM
+1088 AKAEDKNQM

-1102 IIPFLVT
+1102 TILFSAADK
-1109 NQAVKADKKDQED
+1109 AVKADKKDQED

>member
-1 MNGDLLSLTTGV
+1 
-13 ETRKGRL
+13 
-20 MKLLYTDMSQDLTE
+20 
-34 ILTEQATSYAQKG
+34 
-47 KRVFYIAPNALSF
+47 
-60 EKERKVLEYLPQSA
+60 
-74 SFEITVTRF
+74 
-83 TQMARYFILN
+83 
-93 TSNPKT
+93 
-99 QLDDTGLAMIFYKVL
+99 
-114 SHMDD
+114 
-119 DELKVYGRLRK
+119 
-130 DSNFINQLVDL
+130 
-141 YKELQ
+141 
-146 QANMTVLDLQH
+146 
-157 LDQAEKQEDLV
+157 
-168 RIFSA
+168 
-173 VQNLLLA
+173 
-180 GDFDNQSKL
+180 
-189 SAFFKEITSG
+189 
-199 HLDKALSNT
+199 
-208 VLVIDGFTRFSA
+208 
-220 EEEALVAL
+220 
-228 LNDKCHQIVIGTYA
+228 
-242 SQKAYKANFVY
+242 
-253 GNVYQTSVDFLRTLA
+253 
-268 QTYKVT
+268 
-274 PDYVTTDKEGN
+274 
-285 PSFARISRL
+285 
-294 LESRHDFST
+294 
-303 VDEKVT
+303 
-309 DQDKQALQVWEVV
+309 
-322 NQKEEVAQVAKSIR
+322 
-336 QLLADGKRYK
+336 
-346 DILVLLGDEES
+346 
-357 YKLQVGQIFR
+357 
-367 KFDIPY
+367 
-373 YFGKEETMS
+373 
-382 SHPLVQFVDSLERIK
+382 
-397 RYNYRAE
+397 
-404 DLLNLVKSGLYGGFT
+404 
-419 QEDLDLFEYYVNF
+419 
-432 ADIKGRHKFLSDFT
+432 
-446 ANSRDKYDLDQL
+446 
-458 NALRSQLVEPLDK
+458 
-471 LLNSRKQKGSSLLK
+471 
-485 KLVVFLGAVQVPN
+485 
-498 QMAALTVKAS
+498 
-508 EAEKEQNKQVW
+508 
-519 KAFTQLLEQVET
+519 
-531 IFGEE
+531 
-536 TLSVDDFLSILRSG
+536 
-550 MLACDYR
+550 
-557 TVPATVDV
+557 
-565 VNVKKYDLI
+565 
-574 QPHSAPYVFAL
+574 
-585 GMTQSHFPKV
+585 MTQSHFPKV

-705 SHLDDDLDKET
+705 SHLDADLDKET

-725 YLRKRLDKEQVL
+725 YLRKRLDKDQVL

-840 ELLYTEDQESRLSR
+840 EILYTEDQESRLSR

-903 MDGALGV
+903 TDGALGV

-962 QLNLV
+962 QLNLA

-976 QANKELT
+976 QAHKELT

-1003 QKTVTYDKEDLETLL
+1003 QKTVTYDKEYLETLL

-1045 GKSVQGDQIKAI
+1045 GKSVQGDQIKSI

-1088 TKDEDKNQM
+1088 TKDEDNNQM

-1102 IIPFLVT
+1102 IIPFPVT
-1109 NQAVKADKKDQED
+1109 DQAVKADKKDQED

>member
-1 MNGDLLSLTTGV
+1 M
-13 ETRKGRL
+13 
-20 MKLLYTDMSQDLTE
+20 
-34 ILTEQATSYAQKG
+34 
-47 KRVFYIAPNALSF
+47 
-60 EKERKVLEYLPQSA
+60 
-74 SFEITVTRF
+74 
-83 TQMARYFILN
+83 
-93 TSNPKT
+93 
-99 QLDDTGLAMIFYKVL
+99 
-114 SHMDD
+114 
-119 DELKVYGRLRK
+119 
-130 DSNFINQLVDL
+130 
-141 YKELQ
+141 
-146 QANMTVLDLQH
+146 
-157 LDQAEKQEDLV
+157 
-168 RIFSA
+168 
-173 VQNLLLA
+173 
-180 GDFDNQSKL
+180 
-189 SAFFKEITSG
+189 
-199 HLDKALSNT
+199 
-208 VLVIDGFTRFSA
+208 
-220 EEEALVAL
+220 
-228 LNDKCHQIVIGTYA
+228 
-242 SQKAYKANFVY
+242 
-253 GNVYQTSVDFLRTLA
+253 
-268 QTYKVT
+268 
-274 PDYVTTDKEGN
+274 
-285 PSFARISRL
+285 
-294 LESRHDFST
+294 
-303 VDEKVT
+303 
-309 DQDKQALQVWEVV
+309 
-322 NQKEEVAQVAKSIR
+322 
-336 QLLADGKRYK
+336 
-346 DILVLLGDEES
+346 
-357 YKLQVGQIFR
+357 
-367 KFDIPY
+367 
-373 YFGKEETMS
+373 
-382 SHPLVQFVDSLERIK
+382 
-397 RYNYRAE
+397 
-404 DLLNLVKSGLYGGFT
+404 
-419 QEDLDLFEYYVNF
+419 
-432 ADIKGRHKFLSDFT
+432 
-446 ANSRDKYDLDQL
+446 
-458 NALRSQLVEPLDK
+458 
-471 LLNSRKQKGSSLLK
+471 
-485 KLVVFLGAVQVPN
+485 
-498 QMAALTVKAS
+498 
-508 EAEKEQNKQVW
+508 
-519 KAFTQLLEQVET
+519 
-531 IFGEE
+531 
-536 TLSVDDFLSILRSG
+536 
-550 MLACDYR
+550 
-557 TVPATVDV
+557 

-705 SHLDDDLDKET
+705 SQLDADLDKET

-725 YLRKRLDKEQVL
+725 YLRKRLDKDQVL

-750 DDQVMQLVFPGEEPL
+750 DDQVMQLVFPGEETL

-785 YVLGLEELESIHP
+785 YVLGLQELESIHP

-822 FDDKLEKAI
+822 FDDKLKKAI

-903 MDGALGV
+903 TDGALGV

-962 QLNLV
+962 QLNLA

-976 QANKELT
+976 QAHKELT

-1003 QKTVTYDKEDLETLL
+1003 QKTVTYDKEYLETLL

-1074 LPSKGKKEAYLELM
+1074 LPSRGKKEAYLELM
-1088 TKDEDKNQM
+1088 AKDEDKNQM
-1097 QVAEN
+1097 QVAET
-1102 IIPFLVT
+1102 IIPFPVT
-1109 NQAVKADKKDQED
+1109 DQAVKADKKDQED

>member
-1 MNGDLLSLTTGV
+1 M
-13 ETRKGRL
+13 
-20 MKLLYTDMSQDLTE
+20 
-34 ILTEQATSYAQKG
+34 
-47 KRVFYIAPNALSF
+47 
-60 EKERKVLEYLPQSA
+60 
-74 SFEITVTRF
+74 
-83 TQMARYFILN
+83 
-93 TSNPKT
+93 
-99 QLDDTGLAMIFYKVL
+99 
-114 SHMDD
+114 
-119 DELKVYGRLRK
+119 
-130 DSNFINQLVDL
+130 
-141 YKELQ
+141 
-146 QANMTVLDLQH
+146 
-157 LDQAEKQEDLV
+157 
-168 RIFSA
+168 
-173 VQNLLLA
+173 
-180 GDFDNQSKL
+180 
-189 SAFFKEITSG
+189 
-199 HLDKALSNT
+199 
-208 VLVIDGFTRFSA
+208 
-220 EEEALVAL
+220 
-228 LNDKCHQIVIGTYA
+228 
-242 SQKAYKANFVY
+242 
-253 GNVYQTSVDFLRTLA
+253 
-268 QTYKVT
+268 
-274 PDYVTTDKEGN
+274 
-285 PSFARISRL
+285 
-294 LESRHDFST
+294 
-303 VDEKVT
+303 
-309 DQDKQALQVWEVV
+309 
-322 NQKEEVAQVAKSIR
+322 
-336 QLLADGKRYK
+336 
-346 DILVLLGDEES
+346 
-357 YKLQVGQIFR
+357 
-367 KFDIPY
+367 
-373 YFGKEETMS
+373 
-382 SHPLVQFVDSLERIK
+382 
-397 RYNYRAE
+397 
-404 DLLNLVKSGLYGGFT
+404 
-419 QEDLDLFEYYVNF
+419 
-432 ADIKGRHKFLSDFT
+432 
-446 ANSRDKYDLDQL
+446 
-458 NALRSQLVEPLDK
+458 
-471 LLNSRKQKGSSLLK
+471 
-485 KLVVFLGAVQVPN
+485 
-498 QMAALTVKAS
+498 
-508 EAEKEQNKQVW
+508 
-519 KAFTQLLEQVET
+519 
-531 IFGEE
+531 
-536 TLSVDDFLSILRSG
+536 
-550 MLACDYR
+550 
-557 TVPATVDV
+557 

-705 SHLDDDLDKET
+705 SHLDADLDKET

-725 YLRKRLDKEQVL
+725 YLRKRLDKDQVL

-750 DDQVMQLVFPGEEPL
+750 DNQVMQLVFPGEEPL

-840 ELLYTEDQESRLSR
+840 EILYTEDQESRLSR

-903 MDGALGV
+903 TDGALGV

-976 QANKELT
+976 QAHKELT

>member
-1 MNGDLLSLTTGV
+1 M
-13 ETRKGRL
+13 
-20 MKLLYTDMSQDLTE
+20 
-34 ILTEQATSYAQKG
+34 
-47 KRVFYIAPNALSF
+47 
-60 EKERKVLEYLPQSA
+60 
-74 SFEITVTRF
+74 
-83 TQMARYFILN
+83 
-93 TSNPKT
+93 
-99 QLDDTGLAMIFYKVL
+99 
-114 SHMDD
+114 
-119 DELKVYGRLRK
+119 
-130 DSNFINQLVDL
+130 
-141 YKELQ
+141 
-146 QANMTVLDLQH
+146 
-157 LDQAEKQEDLV
+157 
-168 RIFSA
+168 
-173 VQNLLLA
+173 
-180 GDFDNQSKL
+180 
-189 SAFFKEITSG
+189 
-199 HLDKALSNT
+199 
-208 VLVIDGFTRFSA
+208 
-220 EEEALVAL
+220 
-228 LNDKCHQIVIGTYA
+228 
-242 SQKAYKANFVY
+242 
-253 GNVYQTSVDFLRTLA
+253 
-268 QTYKVT
+268 
-274 PDYVTTDKEGN
+274 
-285 PSFARISRL
+285 
-294 LESRHDFST
+294 
-303 VDEKVT
+303 
-309 DQDKQALQVWEVV
+309 
-322 NQKEEVAQVAKSIR
+322 
-336 QLLADGKRYK
+336 
-346 DILVLLGDEES
+346 
-357 YKLQVGQIFR
+357 
-367 KFDIPY
+367 
-373 YFGKEETMS
+373 
-382 SHPLVQFVDSLERIK
+382 
-397 RYNYRAE
+397 
-404 DLLNLVKSGLYGGFT
+404 
-419 QEDLDLFEYYVNF
+419 
-432 ADIKGRHKFLSDFT
+432 
-446 ANSRDKYDLDQL
+446 
-458 NALRSQLVEPLDK
+458 
-471 LLNSRKQKGSSLLK
+471 
-485 KLVVFLGAVQVPN
+485 
-498 QMAALTVKAS
+498 
-508 EAEKEQNKQVW
+508 
-519 KAFTQLLEQVET
+519 
-531 IFGEE
+531 
-536 TLSVDDFLSILRSG
+536 
-550 MLACDYR
+550 
-557 TVPATVDV
+557 

-705 SHLDDDLDKET
+705 SHLDADLDKET

-725 YLRKRLDKEQVL
+725 YLRKRLDKDQVL

-840 ELLYTEDQESRLSR
+840 EILYTEDQESRLSR

-903 MDGALGV
+903 TDGALGV

-962 QLNLV
+962 QLNLA

-976 QANKELT
+976 QAHKELT